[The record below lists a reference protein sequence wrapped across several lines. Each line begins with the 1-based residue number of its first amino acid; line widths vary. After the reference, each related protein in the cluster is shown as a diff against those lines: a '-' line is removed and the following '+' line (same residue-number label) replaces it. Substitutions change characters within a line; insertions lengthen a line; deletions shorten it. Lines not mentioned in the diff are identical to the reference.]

1 MNIKQAKKQIK
12 NAIMAYRTKNSY
24 GQPMLPLHKQRPVF
38 LIGAPGIGK
47 TAIVEQ
53 IAQELGIALVSY
65 SITHHTRQ
73 SALGLPYISE
83 KEYEGKKFRI
93 SEYTMSEIIA
103 SVYKKMEETGL
114 KEGILFLD
122 EINCVSETL
131 TPAML
136 QFLQYK
142 VFGQHKVPEG
152 WIVVTAGNPP
162 EYNQSVRE
170 FDMVTQDRL
179 KRIDIEP
186 EYEAWKEWA
195 INEEVESCVL
205 SYLDIRKDDFYKV
218 ENTIDG
224 RSFVTPRGWVDL
236 SNMIKLYKMNDIE
249 VDELLIRQ
257 YLQNEKVSRQ
267 FAAFYDLWR
276 KYESDYRVQDILA
289 GIDVEELVHRAKEA
303 PFDERVSLIGLLLDA
318 VKADMKE
325 VVCQR
330 TLLSAVKKVFQEAKN
345 EPDGVYNKAHATVAE
360 FFADKIHDM
369 EETIS
374 DEKRELLS
382 EREQLETY
390 ALMDYLKDAL
400 NQIEDIRVE
409 NDVWELLRVNYSSK
423 VAMLKQKAAKVST
436 KLENL
441 FAFCE
446 QSFGNGP
453 EMLIVVTE
461 LTSSEVAARFIGQ
474 YGSEKYFKYNKELLF
489 YERHK
494 SVLTEIEEVL

>member
-1 MNIKQAKKQIK
+1 MNIKQAKIQIK
-12 NAIMAYRTKNSY
+12 NAIIAYRTKNAY

-47 TAIVEQ
+47 TAIMEQ

-73 SALGLPYISE
+73 SALGLPYITE
-83 KEYEGKKFRI
+83 HEYEGKKFRI

-103 SVYKKMEETGL
+103 SVYKKMEETGT

-131 TPAML
+131 NPAML

-142 VFGQHKVPEG
+142 VFGQHKIPEG

-186 EYEAWKEWA
+186 DYDVWKEWA
-195 INEEVESCVL
+195 VNEGVEACVL

-236 SNMIKLYKMNDIE
+236 SNMMKLYKMNDIE
-249 VDELLIRQ
+249 VDELLVRQ
-257 YLQNEKVSRQ
+257 YLQNEKTARQ
-267 FAAFYDLWR
+267 FMAFYELWN
-276 KYESDYRVQDILA
+276 KYESDYRIKDILTGKDTDA
-289 GIDVEELVHRAKEA
+289 LIERAKQA
-303 PFDERVSLIGLLLDA
+303 GFDEKISLIGLLLDA
-318 VKADMKE
+318 EKTSMKE
-325 VVCQR
+325 VVDLR
-330 TLLSAVKKVFQEAKN
+330 KLLESVKKLLSERMNKLESSTECTMDEYLSREMKALEDKVSPQ
-345 EPDGVYNKAHATVAE
+345 
-360 FFADKIHDM
+360 
-369 EETIS
+369 
-374 DEKRELLS
+374 KRNLLS
-382 EREQLETY
+382 EREQSELF
-390 ALMDYLKDAL
+390 ALREYLKNAL
-400 NQIEDIRVE
+400 YQIENCPVE
-409 NDVWELLRVNYSSK
+409 SEILEV
-423 VAMLKQKAAKVST
+423 LKADYNRQLSRLKALAADTSE

-441 FAFCE
+441 FVFCE
-446 QSFGNGP
+446 QAFGNGA
-453 EMLIVVTE
+453 EMLILVTE

-474 YGSEKYFKYNKELLF
+474 YGSEKYFNYNKELLF
-489 YERHK
+489 YERNK
-494 SVLTEIEEVL
+494 SVLTEIDKLL